1 MAGFLGAAATALTLF
16 TAPQPA
22 FAQVTAFKQAVA
34 EAAARDEDIA
44 AYYRTHGY
52 APIWTEATE
61 TQRARRAALMSA
73 IRAADLHGLP
83 VARYDPQGL
92 MEKLKNAQTP
102 RDRGLAEVEM
112 TRVFLQYARD
122 LQTGV
127 LVPSRIDP

>member
-1 MAGFLGAAATALTLF
+1 MTRILSIQSRKFRRMAGFLGAAATALTLF

-73 IRAADLHGLP
+73 IRGIAGW
-83 VARYDPQGL
+83 
-92 MEKLKNAQTP
+92 P
-102 RDRGLAEVEM
+102 R
-112 TRVFLQYARD
+112 
-122 LQTGV
+122 
-127 LVPSRIDP
+127 SR

>member
-61 TQRARRAALMSA
+61 TQRARRAHLCQRSA
-73 IRAADLHGLP
+73 RLICTGCPSHA
-83 VARYDPQGL
+83 
-92 MEKLKNAQTP
+92 MTLK
-102 RDRGLAEVEM
+102 G
-112 TRVFLQYARD
+112 
-122 LQTGV
+122 
-127 LVPSRIDP
+127 